1 MKRTLPA
8 VDESTNRIEVCQIEG
23 ARFDSLVRRTLSES
37 PGYLLGLA
45 KPPRGNR
52 DGCPCGGQAARRLE
66 ANAARSS
73 GDDHRLAG
81 EVNALENIV
90 GRRRESKSLS

>member
-23 ARFDSLVRRTLSES
+23 ARLDCIVRRTW
-37 PGYLLGLA
+37 PQRPDYLLGLA
-45 KPPRGNR
+45 KTPRGNR
-52 DGCPCGGQAARRLE
+52 DGCSRGGQAARRLQ

-81 EVNALENIV
+81 EVDARQDIV
-90 GRRRESKSLS
+90 GRR